1 MEKDKQDKRVYLGF
15 IPAVLLCLTLI
26 SIYMVCGLFAR
37 YTIQDSNSDSG
48 EVAAFVFNVKNAT
61 STDKLIN
68 LNDINKPGKKVTY
81 TFKVTNKDIS
91 NTVAEVDIGY
101 NFEVKVNG
109 YIPITCSIYKNK
121 VATAN
126 LLGTVVIDK
135 NTTSIPVSNTFTGDN
150 FEAKTARTD
159 TYYLVAEWPKIHGNS
174 IYANGSTGAKATLT
188 FTSWQID

>member
-37 YTIQDSNSDSG
+37 YTLWDSNSDSG

-101 NFEVKVNG
+101 TEPHKMKASISFGNGEADAQEFGLSVADFDGVIITSKDLYPLDETSLIWYDTEPKTKTDGNVDDKSADYKVVKKKPSLNFDKFLIKKLVK
-109 YIPITCSIYKNK
+109 
-121 VATAN
+121 
-126 LLGTVVIDK
+126 
-135 NTTSIPVSNTFTGDN
+135 
-150 FEAKTARTD
+150 
-159 TYYLVAEWPKIHGNS
+159 
-174 IYANGSTGAKATLT
+174 
-188 FTSWQID
+188 

>member
-126 LLGTVVIDK
+126 L
-135 NTTSIPVSNTFTGDN
+135 
-150 FEAKTARTD
+150 D